1 MGPLYNVHQT
11 TNKTVTQRKWQNWNH
26 SFTNQKY
33 SIEYPPKENIILIIV
48 ESLLSFPTD
57 LKNKWNRNY
66 SYPQQISRKRS
77 ILQ

>member
-11 TNKTVTQRKWQNWNH
+11 TNKTVNPEEVAKLEPFFYE
-26 SFTNQKY
+26 SKY

-48 ESLLSFPTD
+48 ESLLSFPYRS
-57 LKNKWNRNY
+57 KNKWNRNY